1 MYEVDG
7 KKEQQY
13 CQNLCY
19 LAKLFL
25 DHKTLWNDVDLFLF
39 YVLCEVDHRGV
50 HIVGY
55 FSKEKSSEEGYN
67 LACILTLPAYQRKG
81 YGKFL
86 ISMSYELSKIE
97 GKVGTPER
105 PLSDLG
111 LVSYRGYWTRVIL
124 PLLKEH
130 EGTISIKDLSE
141 LTGIKTDDI
150 LTTLNYLNLIQYQKG
165 QHVLCA
171 APKLID
177 QKLKEAGGPGLT
189 VDPSKIIWT
198 PYNAEKEY
206 ANYRG

>member
-1 MYEVDG
+1 M
-7 KKEQQY
+7 
-13 CQNLCY
+13 L
-19 LAKLFL
+19 
-25 DHKTLWNDVDLFLF
+25 
-39 YVLCEVDHRGV
+39 HRV
-50 HIVGY
+50 V
-55 FSKEKSSEEGYN
+55 FRW
-67 LACILTLPAYQRKG
+67 LQ
-81 YGKFL
+81 
-86 ISMSYELSKIE
+86 
-97 GKVGTPER
+97 VGTPER